1 MIGAII
7 SGFKLVS
14 GFAKAYKWII
24 ACGAVASFALTA
36 FIYVGSHAKMKVLI
50 PLLKDQVEQCQNT
63 NVAFADEIANL
74 NLRINA
80 YNMLRR
86 EEIAAA
92 KIVVLKAARIVG
104 EVNAENE
111 QLKLDLGVTRFET
124 LEAIRDDETFA
135 DWVDWTVPSAGWRLL
150 RDSAEGNRTPE

>member
-1 MIGAII
+1 
-7 SGFKLVS
+7 
-14 GFAKAYKWII
+14 
-24 ACGAVASFALTA
+24 
-36 FIYVGSHAKMKVLI
+36 
-50 PLLKDQVEQCQNT
+50 
-63 NVAFADEIANL
+63 VAFADEIANL